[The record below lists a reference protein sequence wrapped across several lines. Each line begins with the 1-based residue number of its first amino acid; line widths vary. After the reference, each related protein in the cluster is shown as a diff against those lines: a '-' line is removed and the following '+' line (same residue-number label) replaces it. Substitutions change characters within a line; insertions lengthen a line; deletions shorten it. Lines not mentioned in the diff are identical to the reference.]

1 MKRILAAIAI
11 LVSCRAFA
19 LDVNSLKVNH
29 MTAPAG
35 ITDPEPTF
43 SWITESDSHN
53 AGQIACRIQVFDG
66 RKKVWNSG
74 RIAGSNSVAVP
85 YAGKQLKSGTVYEWR
100 VRVWDNEGNKSAW
113 SSRARF
119 VTGLFNASEWQASW
133 IEAPLTDAS
142 PLMRKEF
149 SVSKKVKRALAFV
162 TAHGLYEASLNGSK
176 IGDAYLAP
184 GYTSYDRH
192 LQYQTYDVTDMIAE
206 GENAFGL
213 ELARG
218 WYLSNMGFVDPSVY
232 KPNFEGTNIAA
243 LAQILITYQDGSKDV
258 VVTDGSWK
266 YSTGGILESTIYNG
280 ETFDAAKV
288 QQGWNTPGFDD
299 SQWQNVQEVE
309 YGYDNLAPQD
319 CEQVRTEQYVSPK
332 ELIETPAGELVI
344 DFGQNLVGTEV
355 LNFTGKP
362 GQTIKISHAEYLD
375 ENGNFYTV
383 NLRSAKALS
392 TYICDGTPQ
401 EFSAKF
407 TFYGF
412 RYIKVEGMERDEIN
426 LADFKAAVRF
436 SSLEPA
442 GSFRCSDE
450 RVNRLQSN
458 IQWSQRGNFVDI
470 PSDCPQRDERLGWTG
485 DAEVFARTATFNRQT
500 YAFYSKWLK
509 DLAAEQFPGGE
520 VTDIV
525 PFVKNLVGAG
535 HVGWADAATIIP
547 WTLYMAYGDTK
558 VLETQYS
565 SMKKWVDCVIAQS
578 GESCLWNTGWH
589 YGDWLSYVEAG
600 EKDGFQIATPNP
612 ISQQCHFAN
621 SADIMARTAEVL
633 GNSADAEYY
642 AGICTKA
649 KEAFCREYLNEDGSL
664 TANTQTAYILALVYD
679 MLPENVRAAAAARL
693 AENVE
698 YYGHLT
704 TGFLGT
710 PHINRVLTEN
720 GYNHL
725 AYRLLFNDTCP
736 SWLYPVTMDATTIW
750 ERWNSMLPD
759 HTIPDNGMNSFNHY
773 SYGAIGD
780 WLYRY
785 VAGISELEPGFKT
798 IRIKPYPGEGLTFA
812 EAEETT
818 PYGKAASAWR
828 IEDDGRFVLEITV
841 PFNTR
846 AEVCVPAAE
855 GAVVTKDG
863 EAMTDYEY
871 AGGYAVFNTGSGR
884 YVFEVK

>member
-1 MKRILAAIAI
+1 MKRALALLAV

-19 LDVNSLKVNH
+19 LDITSLKVNH
-29 MTAPAG
+29 MSSPSG
-35 ITDPEPTF
+35 ITDPQPVF
-43 SWITESDSHN
+43 SWITESDSRN
-53 AGQIACRIQVFDG
+53 ASQSACRIQVFDG
-66 RKKVWNSG
+66 RKRVWDSGKMAGDNS
-74 RIAGSNSVAVP
+74 IAVP
-85 YAGKQLKSGTVYEWR
+85 YAGKQLKSATKYEWR
-100 VRVWDNEGNKSAW
+100 VRVWDNDGARSGW
-113 SSRARF
+113 SSRAGF
-119 VTGLFNASEWQASW
+119 ITGLFDASEWEAKW
-133 IEAPLTDAS
+133 IEAENTDAS
-142 PLMRKEF
+142 PLMRREF
-149 SVSKKVKRALAFV
+149 TVKKKVKSALAFV
-162 TAHGLYEASLNGSK
+162 TAHGVYEASVNGCK
-176 IGDAYLAP
+176 VGDAFLAP
-184 GYTSYDRH
+184 GYTSYDKH
-192 LQYQTYDVTDMIAE
+192 LQYQTYDITDMIVE
-206 GENAFGL
+206 GENAFGI

-218 WYLSNMGFVDPSVY
+218 WYLNNMGFVNPASY
-232 KPNFEGTNIAA
+232 RPNFCGTNVAA
-243 LAQILITYQDGSKDV
+243 LAQIQITYKDGSKET

-266 YSTGGILESTIYNG
+266 CSTGGILESSIYNG
-280 ETFDAAKV
+280 ETFDAGRV
-288 QQGWNTPGFDD
+288 QQGWNTVGFDD
-299 SQWQNVQEVE
+299 SRWQNASETD

-319 CEQVRTEQYVSPK
+319 CELVVTEQYVSPR

-355 LNFTGKP
+355 LSFTGKP

-392 TYICDGTPQ
+392 TYVCDGTPQ

-412 RYIKVEGMERDEIN
+412 RYIRVEGMERDELN
-426 LADFKAAVRF
+426 LSDFKAAVRF
-436 SSLEPA
+436 SGIEPA
-442 GSFRCSDE
+442 GSFTCSDE

-470 PSDCPQRDERLGWTG
+470 PTDCPQRDERLGWTG

-509 DLAAEQFPGGE
+509 DLEADQFPGGE

-547 WTLYMAYGDTK
+547 WTLYMAYGDSK
-558 VLETQYS
+558 VLETQYK
-565 SMKKWVDCVIAQS
+565 SMKKWVDCIIAQA
-578 GESCLWNTGWH
+578 GESLLWNTGWH

-621 SADIMARTAEVL
+621 SADIMARTAELL
-633 GNSADAEYY
+633 GNNADAEYY
-642 AGICTKA
+642 AGIRDKA

-664 TANTQTAYILALVYD
+664 SANTQTAYILALAYD
-679 MLPENVRAAAAARL
+679 MLPEDIRPAAAARL

-720 GYNHL
+720 GYNNL
-725 AYRLLFNDTCP
+725 AYMLLFNDTCP
-736 SWLYPVTMDATTIW
+736 SWLYPITMDATTIW

-785 VAGISELEPGFKT
+785 VAGISETSPGFKT
-798 IRIKPYPGEGLTFA
+798 ICIKPYPGEGLTSA
-812 EAEETT
+812 AAEEIT

-828 IEDDGRFVLEITV
+828 VAEDGTFVMDVTI
-841 PFNTR
+841 PFNTT
-846 AEVCVPAAE
+846 AEVFVPAAE
-855 GAVVTKDG
+855 GAEVALDG
-863 EAMTDYEY
+863 EAADCEY
-871 AGGYAVFNTGSGR
+871 AGGYARFELGSGE
-884 YVFEVK
+884 YEFTVK

>member
-1 MKRILAAIAI
+1 MKRILAATA
-11 LVSCRAFA
+11 LLLSCRAFA

-29 MTAPAG
+29 MTVPAG
-35 ITDPEPTF
+35 IAGPAPTF

-53 AGQIACRIQVFDG
+53 AGQTACRIQVFDG
-66 RKKVWNSG
+66 GKKVWNSRKIKG
-74 RIAGSNSVAVP
+74 DNSVAVP
-85 YAGKQLKSGTVYEWR
+85 YAGKQLKPATVYEWR

-119 VTGLFNASEWQASW
+119 ITGLFNASEWQASW

-149 SVSKKVKRALAFV
+149 NVTKKVKRALIFV
-162 TAHGLYEASLNGSK
+162 TARGLYEVSVNGCK
-176 IGDAYLAP
+176 VGDAFLAP
-184 GYTSYDRH
+184 GYTSYDKH
-192 LQYQTYDVTDMIAE
+192 LQYQTYDITEMVVK
-206 GENAFGL
+206 GNNAIGL

-218 WYLSNMGFVDPSVY
+218 WYLSNMGFVDPSAY
-232 KPNFEGTNIAA
+232 KPNFDGTNIAA
-243 LAQILITYQDGSKDV
+243 LAQILITYQDGSEEA

-266 YSTGGILESTIYNG
+266 CSTGGILESTIYNG
-280 ETFDAAKV
+280 EVFDAARV
-288 QQGWNTPGFDD
+288 QQGWNTTGFDD
-299 SQWQNVQEVE
+299 SQWQSVKEVE
-309 YGYDNLAPQD
+309 YGYDNLTPQD
-319 CEQVRTEQYVSPK
+319 CEQVVTEQYVSPK
-332 ELIETPAGELVI
+332 ELIETPAGEFVI

-355 LNFTGKP
+355 LNYTGRP
-362 GQTIKISHAEYLD
+362 GQTIRISHAEYLD

-412 RYIKVEGMERDEIN
+412 RYIKVEGMERGEIN
-426 LADFKAAVRF
+426 LDDFKAAVRF
-436 SSLEPA
+436 SNLEPA

-458 IQWSQRGNFVDI
+458 IQWSLRGNFVDI
-470 PSDCPQRDERLGWTG
+470 PTDCPQRDERLGWTG

-509 DLAAEQFPGGE
+509 DLAADQFPGGE

-547 WTLYMAYGDTK
+547 WTLYMAYGDPK
-558 VLETQYS
+558 VLETQYP
-565 SMKKWVDCVIAQS
+565 SMKKWVDCIIAQA
-578 GESCLWNTGWH
+578 GERMLWNTGWH

-600 EKDGFQIATPNP
+600 ERDGFQIATPNP

-621 SADIMARTAEVL
+621 SACLMARTAEVL

-642 AGICTKA
+642 AGICAKA
-649 KEAFCREYLNEDGSL
+649 KEAFCREYLKEDGSL
-664 TANTQTAYILALVYD
+664 AANTQTAYILALEYD
-679 MLPENVRAAAAARL
+679 MLPEEVRAAAAAHL
-693 AENVE
+693 AANVE

-710 PHINRVLTEN
+710 PHINRVLTET
-720 GYNHL
+720 GYNRL
-725 AYRLLFNDTCP
+725 AYKLLFNDTCP

-785 VAGISELEPGFKT
+785 VAGIRETSPGFKT
-798 IRIKPYPGEGLTFA
+798 MQIKPYPGDGLTFA
-812 EAEETT
+812 EAEEAT
-818 PYGKAASAWR
+818 PYGMAASAWR
-828 IEDDGRFVLEITV
+828 IEDDGKFVLEVTV

-855 GAVVTKDG
+855 GAVITKDG
-863 EAMTDYEY
+863 ETVSDYEY
-871 AGGYAVFNTGSGR
+871 DRGYAVFDTGSGR